1 MWCRMLYS
9 TLGQE
14 TRCGTILYPGNRHI
28 TFCHECERKL
38 IEQILCSVC
47 GIWYSHINPH
57 YPSPASK
64 TVTVLFHCKL
74 LEILA
79 QFPLS
84 LPCFVPI
91 SQSAFYICSQPPYT
105 LGKNCVHVYQSMAF
119 FILSVSEMNTYL
131 CLWAKQI
138 YHSTTTHTTVLQHNF
153 LSDPYFNY

>member
-14 TRCGTILYPGNRHI
+14 TRCGTILYLGNRHI
-28 TFCHECERKL
+28 TFCHECELKL

-47 GIWYSHINPH
+47 VIWYSRINPH

-64 TVTVLFHCKL
+64 TATVLFHCKL
-74 LEILA
+74 LKILA

-105 LGKNCVHVYQSMAF
+105 LWKESCPCLP
-119 FILSVSEMNTYL
+119 IDVSF
-131 CLWAKQI
+131 
-138 YHSTTTHTTVLQHNF
+138 HTQCIREEYVSLLVSRTNIPQHNYTHNWTTAQ
-153 LSDPYFNY
+153 LSIRPLF

>member
-14 TRCGTILYPGNRHI
+14 TRCGTILYLGNRHI
-28 TFCHECERKL
+28 TFCHECELKL

-47 GIWYSHINPH
+47 VIWYSRINPH

-64 TVTVLFHCKL
+64 TATVLFHCKL
-74 LEILA
+74 LKILA

-91 SQSAFYICSQPPYT
+91 SQCAFYICSQHPYT
-105 LGKNCVHVYQSMAF
+105 LGKESCPCLPMSL
-119 FILSVSEMNTYL
+119 FILSVSERNTYL
-131 CLWAKQI
+131 CLWAEQI
-138 YHSTTTHTTVLQHNF
+138 YLSTTTHTTGLQHNF
-153 LSDPYFNY
+153 LSDPYFSY